1 MTGLQTHMKRDL
13 MPEIRQTKETPLLII
28 AGPTASGKSAS
39 AVELAIRMD
48 GEVVSADSMQVYRGM
63 DIGSAKVTQ
72 EEMRGVPHHLIDC
85 VDPSE
90 NWNVVRFKEQAREA
104 VRDIAGRGKLPILC
118 GGTGFYIQA
127 LLYDIDFTQMEE
139 NTPLRERLSDM
150 AAEKGPEAVHALL
163 AQRDPAS
170 AAAIHPNNIKRV
182 IRALEFIEE
191 SGSSIAAHNA
201 QQRERESAYRSVFFV
216 LTMDRA
222 KLYERIDRRVDIM
235 MQQGLLEEVT
245 KLRDLGIP
253 RDSTAMQ
260 GIGYKQI
267 FGFLEGE
274 YSLEEAVR
282 LIKRDTRHFAKR
294 QLTWFRRE
302 KEVHWVDIDQFGS
315 GEELWDYMQ
324 RTAQEI
330 ITK

>member
-1 MTGLQTHMKRDL
+1 MSEEVRTEK
-13 MPEIRQTKETPLLII
+13 TPLLIV
-28 AGPTASGKSAS
+28 AGPTATGKSDS
-39 AVELAIRMD
+39 AVELALRMN
-48 GEVVSADSMQVYRGM
+48 GEVISADSMQVYRGM
-63 DIGSAKVTQ
+63 DLGSAKVTR

-90 NWNVVRFKEQAREA
+90 NWNVVRFQKEARKA
-104 VRDIAGRGKLPILC
+104 AQDIASRGRLPILC

-139 NTPLRERLSDM
+139 NTLLRERLSAI

-182 IRALEFIEE
+182 IRALEFMEE
-191 SGSSIAAHNA
+191 GGGSIAAHNS

-216 LTMDRA
+216 LTMDRK
-222 KLYERIDRRVDIM
+222 KLYERIDRRVDLM
-235 MQQGLLEEVT
+235 MERGLVDEVRG
-245 KLRDLGIP
+245 LREMGIR
-253 RDSTAMQ
+253 RDSTSMQ

-267 FGFLEGE
+267 YGFLEGE
-274 YSLEEAVR
+274 YDLEEAVR
-282 LIKRDTRHFAKR
+282 LVKRDTRHFAKR

-302 KEVHWVDIDQFGS
+302 KDVIWTDPDRYENRS
-315 GEELWDYMQ
+315 EMWDYMQ
-324 RTAQEI
+324 TTAENI
-330 ITK
+330 IHY

>member
-1 MTGLQTHMKRDL
+1 MK
-13 MPEIRQTKETPLLII
+13 TPLLII
-28 AGPTASGKSAS
+28 AGPTATGKSAS
-39 AVELAIRMD
+39 AVELALRMG
-48 GEVVSADSMQVYRGM
+48 GEVISADSMQVYRGM
-63 DIGSAKVTQ
+63 DIGSAKVTR
-72 EEMRGVPHHLIDC
+72 EEMRGIPHHLIDC
-85 VDPSE
+85 VDPDE
-90 NWNVVRFKEQAREA
+90 TWNVVRFKEQASLA
-104 VRDIAGRGKLPILC
+104 VRDIADRGKLPIVC

-139 NTPLRERLSDM
+139 NAPLRKRLSDM

-170 AAAIHPNNIKRV
+170 AAAIHPGNVKRV

-191 SGSSIAAHNA
+191 SGRSIAAHNA
-201 QQRERESAYRSVFFV
+201 EQREKQSAYRSVFFV

-222 KLYERIDRRVDIM
+222 KLYERIERRVDIM

-245 KLRDLGIP
+245 RLRDMGIA

-267 FGFLEGE
+267 YGFLEGE
-274 YSLEEAVR
+274 YDLEEAVR

-302 KEVHWVDIDQFGS
+302 KEVLWVDTDRFANR
-315 GEELWDYMQ
+315 EEMWDYMQ
-324 RTAQEI
+324 ETAQEI
-330 ITK
+330 YSK

>member
-1 MTGLQTHMKRDL
+1 
-13 MPEIRQTKETPLLII
+13 MPDVLRTAKTPLLII

-39 AVELAIRMD
+39 AVELALRMN
-48 GEVVSADSMQVYRGM
+48 GEVISADSMQVYRGM
-63 DIGSAKVTQ
+63 DIGSAKVTP

-85 VDPSE
+85 ADPKE
-90 NWNVVRFKEQAREA
+90 NWNVVRFQKEARDA
-104 VRDIAGRGKLPILC
+104 VKDVADRGKLPILC

-139 NTPLRERLSDM
+139 NTPLRERLSAM

-163 AQRDPAS
+163 AQKDPAS

-182 IRALEFIEE
+182 IRALEFMEE
-191 SGSSIAAHNA
+191 SGSSIAAHNTE
-201 QQRERESAYRSVFFV
+201 QREKESAYNSVYFV

-235 MQQGLLEEVT
+235 MEQGLLQEVIR
-245 KLRDLGIP
+245 LRDMGIP

-267 FGFLEGE
+267 YGHLEGE
-274 YSLEEAVR
+274 YDLEEAVR

-302 KEVHWVDIDQFGS
+302 KEVHWVDIDLF
-315 GEELWDYMQ
+315 EDREALWDYMQ
-324 RTAQEI
+324 KTAQETI
-330 ITK
+330 LTKGD

>member
-1 MTGLQTHMKRDL
+1 MYG
-13 MPEIRQTKETPLLII
+13 INY
-28 AGPTASGKSAS
+28 G
-39 AVELAIRMD
+39 VEDDA
-48 GEVVSADSMQVYRGM
+48 
-63 DIGSAKVTQ
+63 
-72 EEMRGVPHHLIDC
+72 
-85 VDPSE
+85 
-90 NWNVVRFKEQAREA
+90 A
-104 VRDIAGRGKLPILC
+104 VRDAEDYFYSVLEKEGRDSLYAIL
-118 GGTGFYIQA
+118 T
-127 LLYDIDFTQMEE
+127 DTDPE
-139 NTPLRERLSDM
+139 
-150 AAEKGPEAVHALL
+150 AAEL
-163 AQRDPAS
+163 
-170 AAAIHPNNIKRV
+170 IHPNNVRRV
-182 IRALEFIEE
+182 VRALAVGKATGVRFSEKNRKSKLEGPSFNFK
-191 SGSSIAAHNA
+191 A
-201 QQRERESAYRSVFFV
+201 FMPD
-216 LTMDRA
+216 MDRA
-222 KLYERIDRRVDIM
+222 VIYDRINRRVDIM

>member
-1 MTGLQTHMKRDL
+1 MK
-13 MPEIRQTKETPLLII
+13 TPLLII
-28 AGPTASGKSAS
+28 AGPTATGKSAS
-39 AVELAIRMD
+39 AVELALRMG
-48 GEVVSADSMQVYRGM
+48 GEVISADSMQVYRGM
-63 DIGSAKVTQ
+63 DIGSAKVTR

-85 VDPSE
+85 VDPDE
-90 NWNVVRFKEQAREA
+90 TWNVVRFKEQASLA
-104 VRDIAGRGKLPILC
+104 VRDIADRGKLPIVC

-139 NTPLRERLSDM
+139 NAPLRKRLSDM

-170 AAAIHPNNIKRV
+170 AAAIHPGNVKRV

-191 SGSSIAAHNA
+191 SGRSIAAHNA
-201 QQRERESAYRSVFFV
+201 EQREKQSAYRSVFFV

-245 KLRDLGIP
+245 RLRDMGIA

-267 FGFLEGE
+267 YGFLEGE
-274 YSLEEAVR
+274 YDLEEAVR

-302 KEVHWVDIDQFGS
+302 KEVLWVDTDRFANR
-315 GEELWDYMQ
+315 EEMWDYMQ
-324 RTAQEI
+324 ETAQEI
-330 ITK
+330 YSK